1 MAEQVPSVGRVVH
14 YVSASGA
21 CRPALII
28 DARDHTDDGTIDL
41 YVMQYSAEGGAKQA
55 IQVKHDE
62 GYKDHFTWHWPEY
75 VPAKGV

>member
-21 CRPALII
+21 HRPAIVV
-28 DARDHTDDGTIDL
+28 DVTGDDELTIF
-41 YVMQYSAEGGAKQA
+41 VMQYGVEGGCKTLVQ
-55 IQVKHDE
+55 IKHDE